1 MTVNPEN
8 CRIEPLLKEV
18 SILRILLSLRSI
30 LQAILAVS
38 ICLLFGLANTHADE
52 RPASG
57 LTAQSDLGM
66 VVSVSKPASQ
76 VGRSILNSGGNAV
89 DAAVAT
95 AFALAVTWP
104 EAGNI
109 GGGGFMLVHPGN
121 GERPVVVDYR
131 EIAPAAATADM
142 FAKGIGSQYR
152 LVGVP
157 GTVHG
162 LKLVH
167 EQIGRLPWKELVEPA
182 VALARDGF
190 PISAELARSLNQ
202 VIETSPENTE
212 LRRVYGQ
219 DNGQRP
225 WKADDRLVQTDLAN
239 TLALIASDGADA
251 FYTGKVADA
260 FEAEMKL
267 GGGIITKADLAG
279 YQAKIRTP
287 IHGTYRGFDIF
298 ASPPPSSG
306 GTAVVEMLNIVET
319 FNLRQ
324 HGRWSAKTIH
334 VMIESMRR
342 AYFDRARW
350 LGDPDFTKIP
360 GQLTTKEYASVLAS
374 SISLRNATSSA
385 KLGAEI
391 LSPEEAPHTTHFS
404 VIDRDGMAVSN
415 TYTLE
420 DSWGSRIV
428 VRGAGFL
435 LNNEMGDFNPQ
446 PGVTNSKG
454 LIGTKPNLVV
464 AGKRMLSSMTP
475 VVVSKNGRVTLI
487 TGSPGGRTIINTV
500 FCVLLN
506 VLEFEMPLRDAVDAP
521 RLHHAWMPDAITME
535 AGLLENHKSQIDQLR
550 QMGHQINP
558 TPKRQGDAHSI
569 SVNLETGK
577 RTGVADKRRDGW
589 AAPQ

>member
-1 MTVNPEN
+1 MKL
-8 CRIEPLLKEV
+8 RL
-18 SILRILLSLRSI
+18 SIRSI
-30 LQAILAVS
+30 LQAISLMTV
-38 ICLLFGLANTHADE
+38 CLTISLANCHADE
-52 RPASG
+52 TTSSG
-57 LTAQSDLGM
+57 LTAESNLGM
-66 VVSVSKPASQ
+66 VVSVSKPASE
-76 VGRSILNSGGNAV
+76 VGRATLSAGGNAV

-121 GERPVVVDYR
+121 GQPPIVIDYR
-131 EIAPAAATADM
+131 EIAPAAATVDM
-142 FAKGIGSQYR
+142 FARGIGSQYR

-157 GTVHG
+157 GTVRG
-162 LKLVH
+162 LKLAH
-167 EQIGRLPWKELVEPA
+167 EQYGRLSWKNLVEPA

-190 PISAELARSLNQ
+190 QISAELASSLNQ
-202 VIETSPENTE
+202 VIETSPDNNE
-212 LRRVYGQ
+212 LKRVYGQ
-219 DNGQRP
+219 DNGKRA
-225 WKADDRLVQTDLAN
+225 WKVHDMLVQTDLAN
-239 TLALIASDGADA
+239 TLTLIASEGPDS
-251 FYTGKVADA
+251 FYTGKIADA

-267 GGGIITKADLAG
+267 GGGIITKTDLAG

-319 FNLRQ
+319 LNLRKE
-324 HGRWSAKTIH
+324 GRWSAKTIH
-334 VMIESMRR
+334 IMLESMRR
-342 AYFDRARW
+342 AYYDRARW

-360 GQLTTKEYASVLAS
+360 GQLTTKEYARELATT
-374 SISLRNATSSA
+374 ISLTSATSSA

-391 LSPEEAPHTTHFS
+391 LSPEEAPNTTHFS

-420 DSWGSRIV
+420 DSWGSRVV

-446 PGVTNSKG
+446 PGITNSKG
-454 LIGTKPNLVV
+454 MIGTKPNLVV
-464 AGKRMLSSMTP
+464 PGKRMLSSMTP
-475 VVVSKNGRVTLI
+475 VVVSKNGRVTFV

-500 FCVLLN
+500 FCLLLN
-506 VLEFEMPLRDAVDAP
+506 ILEFEMPLRNAVDAP
-521 RLHHAWMPDAITME
+521 RFHHAWMPDTVTIE
-535 AGLLENHKSQIDQLR
+535 AGLLDKQKTQIDRLT
-550 QMGHQINP
+550 QMGHHINP

-577 RTGVADKRRDGW
+577 RTGAADQRRDGW

>member
-1 MTVNPEN
+1 MSVCLTF
-8 CRIEPLLKEV
+8 R
-18 SILRILLSLRSI
+18 LS
-30 LQAILAVS
+30 
-38 ICLLFGLANTHADE
+38 NTYADE
-52 RPASG
+52 SPASG
-57 LTAQSDLGM
+57 LTTQSDLGM
-66 VVSVSKPASQ
+66 VVSVSKPASE
-76 VGRSILNSGGNAV
+76 VGRTILNSGGNAV

-109 GGGGFMLVHPGN
+109 GGGGFMLIHPGG

-131 EIAPAAATADM
+131 EIAPAAATVDM
-142 FAKGIGSQYR
+142 FANGIGSQYR

-157 GTVHG
+157 GTVRG
-162 LKLVH
+162 LKLAH
-167 EQIGRLPWKELVEPA
+167 EQFGRLAWKDLVEPS

-190 PISAELARSLNQ
+190 QIRAELARALNQ
-202 VIETSPENTE
+202 LIETSPDNPE
-212 LRRVYGQ
+212 LRRIYGQ

-251 FYTGKVADA
+251 FYTGKIADA
-260 FEAEMKL
+260 FDAEMKL
-267 GGGIITKADLAG
+267 GGGVITKADLAG

-306 GTAVVEMLNIVET
+306 GTALVEMLNIVET

-342 AYFDRARW
+342 AYYDRARW
-350 LGDPDFTKIP
+350 LGDPAFTKIP
-360 GQLTTKEYASVLAS
+360 GQLTTKEYASELAS
-374 SISLRNATSSA
+374 SISLTNATSSA

-391 LSPEEAPHTTHFS
+391 LSPEEAPNTTHFS
-404 VIDRDGMAVSN
+404 VMDRDGMAVSN

-446 PGVTNSKG
+446 PGITNSQG

-475 VVVSKNGRVTLI
+475 VVVSKNGRVTLV

-521 RLHHAWMPDAITME
+521 RLHHAWMPDTITME
-535 AGLLENHKSQIDQLR
+535 AGLLENHQQQIDRLR
-550 QMGHQINP
+550 EMGHQINP

-577 RTGVADKRRDGW
+577 RTGVADQRRDGW
-589 AAPQ
+589 STPQ

>member
-1 MTVNPEN
+1 MSV
-8 CRIEPLLKEV
+8 
-18 SILRILLSLRSI
+18 
-30 LQAILAVS
+30 
-38 ICLLFGLANTHADE
+38 CLTFGLANSHAED
-52 RPASG
+52 SSQGG
-57 LTAQSDLGM
+57 LTAESHLGM
-66 VVSVSKPASQ
+66 VVSVSRPASE
-76 VGRSILNSGGNAV
+76 VGRKILNAGGNAV

-109 GGGGFMLVHPGN
+109 GGGGFMLIHPN
-121 GERPVVVDYR
+121 DGERPVVVDYR
-131 EIAPAAATADM
+131 EIAPAAATVDM

-152 LVGVP
+152 LVGIP
-157 GTVHG
+157 GTVRG
-162 LKLVH
+162 LKLAH
-167 EQIGRLPWKELVEPA
+167 EQFGRLPWNDLVEPA
-182 VALARDGF
+182 VVLARDGF
-190 PISAELARSLNQ
+190 QISAELARSLNQ
-202 VIETSPENTE
+202 VIETSPDNSE
-212 LRRVYGQ
+212 LRRVYGKE
-219 DNGQRP
+219 NGRRP
-225 WKADDRLVQTDLAN
+225 WKTEDRIVQTDLAN
-239 TLALIASDGADA
+239 TLAIIASDGADA
-251 FYTGKVADA
+251 FYIGKVADA

-267 GGGIITKADLAG
+267 GGGVITKADLAG
-279 YQAKIRTP
+279 YQAKIREP
-287 IHGTYRGFDIF
+287 IHGNYRGFDIF

-306 GTAVVEMLNIVET
+306 GTALVEMLNIVET

-334 VMIESMRR
+334 FMIESMRR
-342 AYFDRARW
+342 AYYDRARW
-350 LGDPDFTKIP
+350 LGDPAFTKIP
-360 GQLTTKEYASVLAS
+360 GQLTTKEYASELVS
-374 SISLRNATSSA
+374 SISLTNATSSA

-391 LSPEEAPHTTHFS
+391 LSPEEAPNTTHFS

-435 LNNEMGDFNPQ
+435 LNNEMGDFNPR
-446 PGVTNSKG
+446 PGITNSKG

-475 VVVSKNGRVTLI
+475 VVVSKNGRVTLV

-521 RLHHAWMPDAITME
+521 RFHHAWMPDTITME
-535 AGLLENHKSQIDQLR
+535 AGLLENHQQQINQLR
-550 QMGHQINP
+550 EMGHQISP

-577 RTGVADKRRDGW
+577 RTGAADKRRDGW
-589 AAPQ
+589 ATPQ